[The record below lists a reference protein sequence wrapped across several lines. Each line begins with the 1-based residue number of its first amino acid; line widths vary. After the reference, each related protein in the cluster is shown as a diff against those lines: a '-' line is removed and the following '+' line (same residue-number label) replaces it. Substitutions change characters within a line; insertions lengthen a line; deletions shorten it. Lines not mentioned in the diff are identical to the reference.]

1 MIAYDEIQAKA
12 GEFGIHTSNV
22 QRDYVFGWL
31 ISAVSQHPRLGDLLV
46 LKGGNVFRKGYFP
59 ATRFSDDL
67 DFSAAADLSG
77 LNIVQEF
84 NEVCEMA
91 GAASGVRFDL
101 DRNRLVDEQQL
112 DRERRVLKL
121 RLYFHDFTGTA
132 QELILKVRVDVTELD
147 RLHLPVQER
156 HLIHPYSDREACSLP
171 IRCVKLE
178 EALADKLRALMQRQ
192 YSHDLFDLVYAIFI
206 SDELAVNRIE
216 VVRTFL
222 QKSVF
227 QRDAHTPRR
236 LLLGLPFELMRGFWD
251 RIVLPQVTRLSFD
264 DAVARFTAGLA
275 ELFAPFATP
284 ERTVVGFFPAEFRAD
299 ILGAA
304 TERTLLRVGY
314 GGIKRLVEPYE
325 LVFKR
330 RRNGLIK
337 EYFYAWDRVGGAS
350 GPGIKAFWPERVQ
363 SVERTDEPFQPRYP
377 IELTKEGPG
386 ESGAFARPFSSG
398 PRALHAPTSR
408 RLRTTASNYLHQL
421 RCSYCGKTFR
431 RKTMR
436 STRLNPHTDGYG
448 NRCPGRVGYWS

>member
-12 GEFGIHTSNV
+12 KEFGIHTSNV

-31 ISAVSQHPRLGDLLV
+31 ISAVSQHHCLGDLLV

-77 LNIVQEF
+77 LDIVEEF
-84 NEVCEMA
+84 NEVCETA

-156 HLIHPYSDREACSLP
+156 RLIHPYSDREACSLP

-227 QRDAHTPRR
+227 QRDAQTPRR

-284 ERTVVGFFPAEFRAD
+284 EQTVVGFFPAEFRAD

-314 GGIKRLVEPYE
+314 GGIERFVEPYS

-330 RRNGLIK
+330 RRDGLIK
-337 EYFYAWDRVGGAS
+337 EYFYAWDRVGGSS

-363 SVERTDEPFQPRYP
+363 TLARTDERFEPRYS
-377 IELTKEGPG
+377 IELTKEGTG
-386 ESGAFARPFSSG
+386 EGSIFARPFSSG
-398 PRALHAPTSR
+398 PRVLRAPKR
-408 RLRTTASNYLHQL
+408 RAGTTAKS
-421 RCSYCGKTFR
+421 
-431 RKTMR
+431 
-436 STRLNPHTDGYG
+436 
-448 NRCPGRVGYWS
+448 